1 MVWGEVPEA
10 YAVLSRHLD
19 EPLERLAPGLRRLAR
34 LTVHRSLGAPLI
46 LLDEPEVGL
55 DTQESDWL
63 AQLCLS
69 ARRSVSLIVVTHHL
83 GFARTIADY
92 AVLVVDGCLIEAA
105 PAHQFF
111 SSPKHPRTR
120 SYLHSGS

>member
-1 MVWGEVPEA
+1 CAPRSSCACSTSCEAAPRFASAQECLEMVWGEVPEA

-92 AVLVVDGCLIEAA
+92 AVLVV
-105 PAHQFF
+105 
-111 SSPKHPRTR
+111 
-120 SYLHSGS
+120 